1 MSSVGWLT
9 YIMSN
14 KDFKLEIEQGIKIP
28 SRGAS
33 NQRVARAGEHFVA
46 AELNKRGAYAVTFAG
61 NMPKIDLLAC
71 NSDQSRTIQIQVK
84 TKRGGRSW
92 HSSIVDC
99 MAMEAPSNPLNVIK
113 FWIFVDLGEQ
123 NVVPR
128 YWIVPDWWIRN
139 DIYKTHQEYLNRH
152 GGKRVR
158 NPDSKHHSIEEK
170 RLDEWQSKWEIL
182 EIFC

>member
-1 MSSVGWLT
+1 MTTKVSNIEVITKSS
-9 YIMSN
+9 
-14 KDFKLEIEQGIKIP
+14 F
-28 SRGAS
+28 RGAS

-99 MAMEAPSNPLNVIK
+99 MALEAPSNPTDVMK
-113 FWIFVDLGEQ
+113 FWVFVDLGE
-123 NVVPR
+123 NNAAPR
-128 YWIVPDWWIRN
+128 YWIAPDWWMRN
-139 DIYKTHQEYLNRH
+139 DIYRVHQEYLGRH
-152 GGKRVR
+152 GGSRAK

-170 RLDEWQSKWEIL
+170 RLSEWRGKWEIL
-182 EIFC
+182 CIF